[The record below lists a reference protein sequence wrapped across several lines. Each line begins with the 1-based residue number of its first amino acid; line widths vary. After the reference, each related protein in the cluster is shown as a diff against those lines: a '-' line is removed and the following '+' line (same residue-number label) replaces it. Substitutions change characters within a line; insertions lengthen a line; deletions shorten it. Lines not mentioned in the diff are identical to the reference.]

1 MRLIICFQNLYK
13 FYPNDRNASH
23 YMPTQG
29 GVVEVSTF
37 IQKTETVT
45 KLKKTGKRKTKP
57 YSTFHEVCFLYKWNL
72 SYEKLY
78 IVVIA

>member
-13 FYPNDRNASH
+13 FYPNDRNTSH

-45 KLKKTGKRKTKP
+45 KLKKIGKRKTKP
-57 YSTFHEVCFLYKWNL
+57 YSTFHEVCFLYK
-72 SYEKLY
+72 
-78 IVVIA
+78 